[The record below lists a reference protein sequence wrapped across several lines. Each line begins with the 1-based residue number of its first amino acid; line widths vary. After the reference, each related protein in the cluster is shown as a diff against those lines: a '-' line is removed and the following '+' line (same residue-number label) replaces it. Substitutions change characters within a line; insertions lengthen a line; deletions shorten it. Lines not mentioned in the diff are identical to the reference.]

1 MTYNVKFA
9 AENIKTIELLVEF
22 QSPFSEVFGIPVP
35 KTSGID
41 DLKDLIAISIGE
53 GKKHIPILNDVY
65 CDYITHLQLLLIG
78 NFRRGRFKFSKRSVK
93 SLGKV
98 ASFNGNSEEKIVL
111 KIMAYR
117 RAYGLD
123 IYCFHFLFN

>member
-22 QSPFSEVFGIPVP
+22 QSPFPEVF
-35 KTSGID
+35 GID

-117 RAYGLD
+117 RAYDLD
-123 IYCFHFLFN
+123 IYCFHFLFTLIMIT

>member
-22 QSPFSEVFGIPVP
+22 QSPFPEVF
-35 KTSGID
+35 GID

-65 CDYITHLQLLLIG
+65 CDYITHLQLLLTG
-78 NFRRGRFKFSKRSVK
+78 NFRQGGFKFSKRSVK
-93 SLGKV
+93 NLAKV

-117 RAYGLD
+117 TAYGLD
-123 IYCFHFLFN
+123 IYCFHFLFTLIMIT

>member
-22 QSPFSEVFGIPVP
+22 QSPFPEVF
-35 KTSGID
+35 GID

-65 CDYITHLQLLLIG
+65 CDYITHLQLLLTG
-78 NFRRGRFKFSKRSVK
+78 NFRQGGFKFSKRSVK
-93 SLGKV
+93 NLAKV

-123 IYCFHFLFN
+123 IYCFHFLFTLIMIT

>member
-9 AENIKTIELLVEF
+9 AENIKTIELLLEF
-22 QSPFSEVFGIPVP
+22 QSPFPEVF
-35 KTSGID
+35 GID

-65 CDYITHLQLLLIG
+65 CDYITHLQLLLTG
-78 NFRRGRFKFSKRSVK
+78 NFRQGGFKFSKRSVK
-93 SLGKV
+93 SLAKA

-117 RAYGLD
+117 RAYDLD
-123 IYCFHFLFN
+123 IYCFHFLFTLIMIT

>member
-22 QSPFSEVFGIPVP
+22 QSPFPEVF
-35 KTSGID
+35 GID

-65 CDYITHLQLLLIG
+65 CDYITHLQLLLTG
-78 NFRRGRFKFSKRSVK
+78 NFRQGGFKFSKRSVK
-93 SLGKV
+93 NLAKV
-98 ASFNGNSEEKIVL
+98 APLMVTVKKKLSLRSWPIEEHMVWIYIVFTFCL
-111 KIMAYR
+111 IE
-117 RAYGLD
+117 L
-123 IYCFHFLFN
+123 